1 MEIFIFIFFAFII
14 FSSFKKSGGK
24 TTSKVN
30 KRPVRNLMA
39 QQNWAAQAKTLN
51 TAKRSLQTGSTTLDR
66 YKQSQKKRYKKQMK
80 SNSGLWQSK
89 HRVDNNRQRR
99 TDWGARGDKV
109 LLSPSMIG
117 IIGGGLLTVYLGLTA
132 FYG

>member
-14 FSSFKKSGGK
+14 FSSFKKSGRK

-99 TDWGARGDKV
+99 TDWGARGDKA

>member
-1 MEIFIFIFFAFII
+1 
-14 FSSFKKSGGK
+14 
-24 TTSKVN
+24 
-30 KRPVRNLMA
+30 MA

>member
-14 FSSFKKSGGK
+14 FSSFKKSGRK

-66 YKQSQKKRYKKQMK
+66 YKQSQKKRYK
-80 SNSGLWQSK
+80 S
-89 HRVDNNRQRR
+89 R
-99 TDWGARGDKV
+99 
-109 LLSPSMIG
+109 
-117 IIGGGLLTVYLGLTA
+117 
-132 FYG
+132 